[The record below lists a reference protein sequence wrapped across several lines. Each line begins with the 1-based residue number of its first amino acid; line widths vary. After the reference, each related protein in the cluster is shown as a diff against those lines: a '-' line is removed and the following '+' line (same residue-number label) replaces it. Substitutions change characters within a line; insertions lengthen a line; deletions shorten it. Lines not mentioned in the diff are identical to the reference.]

1 MCGLYCVNE
10 MGVEGLEPSQFN
22 ESTDFKSV
30 ASTNSAIPPFLIQFF
45 MYYYICSLA
54 KYYIFYTIKIFKK

>member
-1 MCGLYCVNE
+1 MFFVNVISYFNLGLIQLKFIYGG

-45 MYYYICSLA
+45 MYYYNIV
-54 KYYIFYTIKIFKK
+54 